1 MVEKYMGVHKPGNL
15 VGHGTRELMGVH
27 KSDLESGIR
36 EPENG
41 EIQYGC
47 PISIESGQGNYF
59 VPLCEID

>member
-1 MVEKYMGVHKPGNL
+1 MVEKYIGVHKPGNL
-15 VGHGTRELMGVH
+15 VGPGTREPVGVH

-41 EIQYGC
+41 EIKYGC
-47 PISIESGQGNYF
+47 PISIKSGQGNYF